1 MTLQMRQTSIF
12 DFMFEKKLIKK
23 PIRIIELFGGYGSQ
37 YMALKYLGANV
48 ESYKLVEW
56 EVAAIE
62 AYTRFHHEYK
72 HFECDDLTSALYN
85 FGISSDGKVPMTLE
99 QIKRRSDEWKQKVYN
114 NIRSSNNLVNILT
127 TKGKDLEIVEKDKY
141 EYIMTY
147 SFPCQ
152 DLSLAGKGAGLGEGT
167 RSGLLW
173 QVERILLELKDL
185 NELPQILLMENV
197 PMILSPK
204 YRDDFAKWDLALSK
218 LGYKSYVKNLI
229 ATDYLIPQIRNR
241 TFMISILGEYSYSFP
256 YKLKKE
262 YILKDFLEN
271 NVDEKYFLSD
281 KMVKFFEENS
291 RANEIKG
298 NGFRFKPH
306 DENSKYSYT
315 ITTRAGGRMD
325 DNFIVV
331 RGGAIRNRP
340 DEDGNNQP
348 HLELRKD
355 NMSNALTT
363 FDKDNV
369 VVIKDTRNLKEK
381 LCDELIE
388 SKILKDGDV
397 INHSYTNSGKNPNS
411 RLSLEDFIETTD
423 GTLPTLATK
432 SDILGVVVREEYQ
445 GMYQYSKSD
454 KFMHGKDR
462 FTKNKEL
469 ADTILTTPK
478 EGVVV
483 KETKI
488 RVIGNYSPS
497 NHDASR
503 IVDVNGVAPTVKENH
518 GTVTAV
524 YVPESLRIRK
534 LTPKECFRLMGVKDR
549 DYSKIADLSD
559 ASLYKLAGNSIV
571 IQVLMGIFGELL
583 DIDYKKKIKESVK
596 EIKEI
601 L

>member
-1 MTLQMRQTSIF
+1 
-12 DFMFEKKLIKK
+12 MFEKKLIKK

-85 FGISSDGKVPMTLE
+85 LGISSDGKVPMTLE
-99 QIKRRSDEWKQKVYN
+99 QIKRKSDEWKQKVYN

-204 YRDDFAKWDLALSK
+204 YKDDFAKWDLALSK

-241 TFMISILGEYSYSFP
+241 TFMISILGEYSYAFP
-256 YKLKKE
+256 NKLKKE

-281 KMVKFFEENS
+281 KQISDINNWKAYQKPFETMKQIEKTGNS
-291 RANEIKG
+291 
-298 NGFRFKPH
+298 P
-306 DENSKYSYT
+306 T
-315 ITTRAGGRMD
+315 ITTRSGAYAAGM
-325 DNFIVV
+325 ILV
-331 RGGAIRNRP
+331 
-340 DEDGNNQP
+340 DETAG
-348 HLELRKD
+348 EEK
-355 NMSNALTT
+355 
-363 FDKDNV
+363 NV
-369 VVIKDTRNLKEK
+369 VVKDTRNLKEK

-388 SKILKDGDV
+388 SGILKEGDV
-397 INHSYTNSGKNPNS
+397 IHHNYTNSAGKNPNS

-423 GTLPTLATK
+423 GTFPTLTTRG
-432 SDILGVVVREEYQ
+432 DTLGVVVREEYQ

-454 KFMHGKDR
+454 KFMQGKDR

-483 KETKI
+483 KNEI
-488 RVIGNYSPS
+488 
-497 NHDASR
+497 
-503 IVDVNGVAPTVKENH
+503 NGS
-518 GTVTAV
+518 
-524 YVPESLRIRK
+524 ESLRIRK

-549 DYSKIADLSD
+549 DYDKIADFSNS
-559 ASLYKLAGNSIV
+559 SLYKLAGNSIV

-583 DIDYKKKIKESVK
+583 GIDYKKKIKESVK
-596 EIKEI
+596 EIV
-601 L
+601 

>member
-1 MTLQMRQTSIF
+1 
-12 DFMFEKKLIKK
+12 MFEKKLIKK

-72 HFECDDLTSALYN
+72 HFECDDLTSELYN
-85 FGISSDGKVPMTLE
+85 LGISNDGKVPMTLQ
-99 QIKRRSDEWKQKVYN
+99 QIERRSDEWKQKVYN

-127 TKGKDLEIVEKDKY
+127 TKGKDLEIVEKNKY

-197 PMILSPK
+197 LMILSPK
-204 YRDDFAKWDLALSK
+204 YKDDFAKWDLALSK

-229 ATDYLIPQIRNR
+229 ATDYSIPQIRNR
-241 TFMISILGEYSYSFP
+241 TFMISILGEYSYAFP
-256 YKLKKE
+256 NKLKKE

-271 NVDEKYFLSD
+271 NVDESYYLSD
-281 KMVKFFEENS
+281 KQISDINNWKAYQKPFETMKQIEKTGNS
-291 RANEIKG
+291 
-298 NGFRFKPH
+298 P
-306 DENSKYSYT
+306 T
-315 ITTRAGGRMD
+315 ITTRSGAYAAGMILVDEIAGEEREVKEYKNYVSWEDNKGRINTQ
-325 DNFIVV
+325 DNRAYSKNVV
-331 RGGAIRNRP
+331 GTIPAMERGVPKILIPEKTKKGYAVA
-340 DEDGNNQP
+340 EDGN
-348 HLELRKD
+348 
-355 NMSNALTT
+355 
-363 FDKDNV
+363 V
-369 VVIKDTRNLKEK
+369 
-381 LCDELIE
+381 
-388 SKILKDGDV
+388 
-397 INHSYTNSGKNPNS
+397 
-411 RLSLEDFIETTD
+411 
-423 GTLPTLATK
+423 
-432 SDILGVVVREEYQ
+432 VVVREEYQ

-454 KFMHGKDR
+454 KFMQGKDR

-483 KETKI
+483 KNKI
-488 RVIGNYSPS
+488 
-497 NHDASR
+497 
-503 IVDVNGVAPTVKENH
+503 NGS
-518 GTVTAV
+518 
-524 YVPESLRIRK
+524 ESLRIRK

-549 DYSKIADLSD
+549 DYDKIADFSNS
-559 ASLYKLAGNSIV
+559 SLYKLAGNSIV

-583 DIDYKKKIKESVK
+583 GIDYKKKIKESVK
-596 EIKEI
+596 EIV
-601 L
+601 

>member
-1 MTLQMRQTSIF
+1 
-12 DFMFEKKLIKK
+12 MFEKKLIKK

-72 HFECDDLTSALYN
+72 HFECDDLTSELYN
-85 FGISSDGKVPMTLE
+85 LGISNDGKVPMTLQ
-99 QIKRRSDEWKQKVYN
+99 QIERRSDEWKQKVYN

-229 ATDYLIPQIRNR
+229 ATDYSIPQIRNR
-241 TFMISILGEYSYSFP
+241 TFMISILGEYSYAFP
-256 YKLKKE
+256 NKLKKE

-271 NVDEKYFLSD
+271 NVDESYYLSNKQISD
-281 KMVKFFEENS
+281 INNWKAYQKPFETMKQIEKTGNS
-291 RANEIKG
+291 
-298 NGFRFKPH
+298 P
-306 DENSKYSYT
+306 T
-315 ITTRAGGRMD
+315 LTTRG
-325 DNFIVV
+325 
-331 RGGAIRNRP
+331 
-340 DEDGNNQP
+340 
-348 HLELRKD
+348 
-355 NMSNALTT
+355 
-363 FDKDNV
+363 
-369 VVIKDTRNLKEK
+369 DT
-381 LCDELIE
+381 
-388 SKILKDGDV
+388 
-397 INHSYTNSGKNPNS
+397 
-411 RLSLEDFIETTD
+411 
-423 GTLPTLATK
+423 
-432 SDILGVVVREEYQ
+432 LGVVVREEYQ

-454 KFMHGKDR
+454 KFMNGKDR

-469 ADTILTTPK
+469 ADTILTTPQ

-483 KETKI
+483 KNEI
-488 RVIGNYSPS
+488 
-497 NHDASR
+497 
-503 IVDVNGVAPTVKENH
+503 NGS
-518 GTVTAV
+518 
-524 YVPESLRIRK
+524 ESLRIRK

-549 DYSKIADLSD
+549 DYDKIADFSNS
-559 ASLYKLAGNSIV
+559 SLYKLAGNSIV

-583 DIDYKKKIKESVK
+583 GIDYKKKIKESVK
-596 EIKEI
+596 EIV
-601 L
+601 

>member
-1 MTLQMRQTSIF
+1 MTLNEMKQTSIF

-72 HFECDDLTSALYN
+72 HFDCDDLTSALYN
-85 FGISSDGKVPMTLE
+85 LGISNDGKVPMTLQ
-99 QIKRRSDEWKQKVYN
+99 QIERRSDEWKQKVYN

-197 PMILSPK
+197 PMILSQK
-204 YRDDFAKWDLALSK
+204 YKDDFAKWDLALSK

-241 TFMISILGEYSYSFP
+241 TFMISILGEYSYAFP
-256 YKLKKE
+256 NKLKKE
-262 YILKDFLEN
+262 YILKDFLED

-281 KMVKFFEENS
+281 KMMACFTDMTN
-291 RANEIKG
+291 R
-298 NGFRFKPH
+298 NGFVRGEQFKPH
-306 DENSKYSYT
+306 TIDSEYAYT
-315 ITTRAGGRMD
+315 ITTRAGNRAT
-325 DNFIVV
+325 DNFVIIPEKTKKGYAVV
-331 RGGAIRNRP
+331 
-340 DEDGNNQP
+340 
-348 HLELRKD
+348 
-355 NMSNALTT
+355 
-363 FDKDNV
+363 
-369 VVIKDTRNLKEK
+369 KDTRNLKEK

-388 SKILKDGDV
+388 SGILKEGDV
-397 INHSYTNSGKNPNS
+397 INHSYTNSAKKDNS
-411 RLSLEDFIETTD
+411 RLELEDFIESKDGIMPTITTRGD
-423 GTLPTLATK
+423 T
-432 SDILGVVVREEYQ
+432 LGV
-445 GMYQYSKSD
+445 
-454 KFMHGKDR
+454 
-462 FTKNKEL
+462 
-469 ADTILTTPK
+469 
-478 EGVVV
+478 
-483 KETKI
+483 
-488 RVIGNYSPS
+488 
-497 NHDASR
+497 
-503 IVDVNGVAPTVKENH
+503 
-518 GTVTAV
+518 AV
-524 YVPESLRIRK
+524 CAEQQKLRIRK

-549 DYSKIADLSD
+549 DYEKIADFSNS
-559 ASLYKLAGNSIV
+559 SLYKLAGNSIV

-583 DIDYKKKIKESVK
+583 GIDYKKKIKESVK
-596 EIKEI
+596 EIV
-601 L
+601 

>member
-1 MTLQMRQTSIF
+1 MKQSSIF
-12 DFMFEKKLIKK
+12 DFILEKKLIKK

-37 YMALKYLGANV
+37 YMALKYLGAKV

-72 HFECDDLTSALYN
+72 HFDCDDLTSALYN
-85 FGISSDGKVPMTLE
+85 LGISNDGKVPMTLQ
-99 QIKRRSDEWKQKVYN
+99 QIERRSDEWKQKVYN

-218 LGYKSYVKNLI
+218 LGYKSYVKNLM

-241 TFMISILGEYSYSFP
+241 TFMISILGEYSYAFP
-256 YKLKKE
+256 NKLKKE

-325 DNFIVV
+325 DNFILVPEKTKKGYALAENGDGIYINRPHQKRGVV
-331 RGGAIRNRP
+331 QKGAIQTIKTS
-340 DEDGNNQP
+340 GN
-348 HLELRKD
+348 
-355 NMSNALTT
+355 
-363 FDKDNV
+363 
-369 VVIKDTRNLKEK
+369 
-381 LCDELIE
+381 
-388 SKILKDGDV
+388 DV
-397 INHSYTNSGKNPNS
+397 
-411 RLSLEDFIETTD
+411 
-423 GTLPTLATK
+423 
-432 SDILGVVVREEYQ
+432 GVVVEVIE
-445 GMYQYSKSD
+445 K
-454 KFMHGKDR
+454 
-462 FTKNKEL
+462 
-469 ADTILTTPK
+469 PK
-478 EGVVV
+478 
-483 KETKI
+483 
-488 RVIGNYSPS
+488 
-497 NHDASR
+497 
-503 IVDVNGVAPTVKENH
+503 
-518 GTVTAV
+518 
-524 YVPESLRIRK
+524 LRIRK

-549 DYSKIADLSD
+549 DYDKIADLSD

-583 DIDYKKKIKESVK
+583 GIDYKKKIKESVK
-596 EIKEI
+596 EIV
-601 L
+601 

>member
-1 MTLQMRQTSIF
+1 MKQTSIF

-72 HFECDDLTSALYN
+72 HFDCDDLTSALYN
-85 FGISSDGKVPMTLE
+85 LGISIDGKVPMTLQ
-99 QIKRRSDEWKQKVYN
+99 QIERRSDEWKQKVYS
-114 NIRSSNNLVNILT
+114 NIRSSNTLVNILT

-197 PMILSPK
+197 PMILSSK
-204 YRDDFAKWDLALSK
+204 YKDDFAKWDLALSK

-241 TFMISILGEYSYSFP
+241 TFMISILGEYSYAFP
-256 YKLKKE
+256 NKLKKE

-281 KMVKFFEENS
+281 KMMACFTDMKE
-291 RANEIKG
+291 R
-298 NGFRFKPH
+298 NGYVRGERFRPH
-306 DENSKYSYT
+306 TVDSEHAYT
-315 ITTRAGGRMD
+315 ITTRAGQRAE
-325 DNFIVV
+325 DNFILVPEKTKKGYAV
-331 RGGAIRNRP
+331 A
-340 DEDGNNQP
+340 ED
-348 HLELRKD
+348 
-355 NMSNALTT
+355 S
-363 FDKDNV
+363 NV
-369 VVIKDTRNLKEK
+369 VVKDTRNLKEK

-388 SKILKDGDV
+388 SGILKDGDV

-423 GTLPTLATK
+423 GTFPTLTTRG
-432 SDILGVVVREEYQ
+432 DTLGVVVREKYQ

-454 KFMHGKDR
+454 KFMQGKDR

-483 KETKI
+483 KEAKI
-488 RVIGNYSPS
+488 RVVGNYSPS

-534 LTPKECFRLMGVKDR
+534 MTPKECFRLMGVKDR
-549 DYSKIADLSD
+549 DYDKIADLSD
-559 ASLYKLAGNSIV
+559 SSLYKLAGNSIV

-596 EIKEI
+596 EIV
-601 L
+601 

>member
-1 MTLQMRQTSIF
+1 MTLNEMKQTSIF

-72 HFECDDLTSALYN
+72 HFDCDDLTSALYN
-85 FGISSDGKVPMTLE
+85 LGISNDGKVPMTLQ
-99 QIKRRSDEWKQKVYN
+99 QIERRSDEWKQKVYN

-173 QVERILLELKDL
+173 QVERILLELKEL

-218 LGYKSYVKNLI
+218 LGYKSYVKNLM

-256 YKLKKE
+256 NKLKKE

-281 KMVKFFEENS
+281 KMMACFTDMTN
-291 RANEIKG
+291 R
-298 NGFRFKPH
+298 NGFVRGEQFKPH
-306 DENSKYSYT
+306 TIDSEYAYT
-315 ITTRAGGRMD
+315 ITTRAGQRAS
-325 DNFIVV
+325 DNFVIIPEKTKKGYAVV
-331 RGGAIRNRP
+331 
-340 DEDGNNQP
+340 
-348 HLELRKD
+348 
-355 NMSNALTT
+355 
-363 FDKDNV
+363 
-369 VVIKDTRNLKEK
+369 KDTRNLKEK

-388 SKILKDGDV
+388 SGILKEGDV

-423 GTLPTLATK
+423 GTIPTLTTRG
-432 SDILGVVVREEYQ
+432 DTLGVVVREEYQ

-454 KFMHGKDR
+454 KFMKGKDR
-462 FTKNKEL
+462 FTKNKEF
-469 ADTILTTPK
+469 ADTIVTTQK

-483 KETKI
+483 KNEI
-488 RVIGNYSPS
+488 
-497 NHDASR
+497 
-503 IVDVNGVAPTVKENH
+503 NGL
-518 GTVTAV
+518 
-524 YVPESLRIRK
+524 ESLRTRK

-549 DYSKIADLSD
+549 DYEKIADFSNS
-559 ASLYKLAGNSIV
+559 SLYRLAGNSIV

-583 DIDYKKKIKESVK
+583 GIDYKKKIKESVK
-596 EIKEI
+596 EIV
-601 L
+601 

>member
-1 MTLQMRQTSIF
+1 MKQASIF

-72 HFECDDLTSALYN
+72 HFDCDDLTSALYN
-85 FGISSDGKVPMTLE
+85 LGISNDGKVPMTLQ
-99 QIKRRSDEWKQKVYN
+99 QIERRSDEWKQKVYN

-127 TKGKDLEIVEKDKY
+127 TKGEDLEIVEKDKY

-152 DLSLAGKGAGLGEGT
+152 DLSLAGKGAGLAEGT

-241 TFMISILGEYSYSFP
+241 TFMISILGEYSYAFP
-256 YKLKKE
+256 NKLKKE
-262 YILKDFLEN
+262 YILKDFLEDD
-271 NVDEKYFLSD
+271 VDESYYLSD
-281 KMVKFFEENS
+281 KQISDINNWKAYQKPFETMKQIEKTGNS
-291 RANEIKG
+291 
-298 NGFRFKPH
+298 P
-306 DENSKYSYT
+306 T
-315 ITTRAGGRMD
+315 ITTRSGAYAAGMILVDETTGEEREVKEYKNYVSWEDNKGRINTQ
-325 DNFIVV
+325 DNRAYNKNVAGTIPAMERGVPKILIPEKTKKGYAEAYDGDGVYINRPHQKRGVV
-331 RGGAIRNRP
+331 QKGAIQTIKTS
-340 DEDGNNQP
+340 GN
-348 HLELRKD
+348 
-355 NMSNALTT
+355 
-363 FDKDNV
+363 
-369 VVIKDTRNLKEK
+369 
-381 LCDELIE
+381 
-388 SKILKDGDV
+388 DV
-397 INHSYTNSGKNPNS
+397 
-411 RLSLEDFIETTD
+411 
-423 GTLPTLATK
+423 
-432 SDILGVVVREEYQ
+432 GVVVREEYQ

-454 KFMHGKDR
+454 KFMEGKDR
-462 FTKNKEL
+462 FTKNKEFV
-469 ADTILTTPK
+469 DTILTTPK

-483 KETKI
+483 KNEI
-488 RVIGNYSPS
+488 
-497 NHDASR
+497 
-503 IVDVNGVAPTVKENH
+503 NGS
-518 GTVTAV
+518 
-524 YVPESLRIRK
+524 ESLRIRK

-549 DYSKIADLSD
+549 DYSKIADFSNS
-559 ASLYKLAGNSIV
+559 SLYKLAGNSIV

-583 DIDYKKKIKESVK
+583 GIDYKKKIKESVK
-596 EIKEI
+596 EIV
-601 L
+601 

>member
-85 FGISSDGKVPMTLE
+85 LGISSDGKVPMTLE
-99 QIKRRSDEWKQKVYN
+99 QIERRSDEWKQKVYN

-423 GTLPTLATK
+423 GTFPTLTTRG
-432 SDILGVVVREEYQ
+432 DILGVVVREEYQ

-483 KETKI
+483 KNEI
-488 RVIGNYSPS
+488 
-497 NHDASR
+497 
-503 IVDVNGVAPTVKENH
+503 NGS
-518 GTVTAV
+518 
-524 YVPESLRIRK
+524 ESLRIRK

-549 DYSKIADLSD
+549 DYDKIADFSNS
-559 ASLYKLAGNSIV
+559 SLYKLAGNSIV

-583 DIDYKKKIKESVK
+583 GIDYKKKIKESVN
-596 EIKEI
+596 
-601 L
+601 

>member
-72 HFECDDLTSALYN
+72 HFDCDDLTSALYN
-85 FGISSDGKVPMTLE
+85 LGISNDGKVPMTLE

-262 YILKDFLEN
+262 YILKDFLEDE
-271 NVDEKYFLSD
+271 VDEKYFLSD
-281 KMVKFFEENS
+281 KMMSYFTDMKD
-291 RANEIKG
+291 R
-298 NGFRFKPH
+298 NGYVRGERFKPLTQ
-306 DENSKYSYT
+306 DNEYAYT
-315 ITTRAGGRMD
+315 VTTRAGQRPA
-325 DNFIVV
+325 DNFIIVPEKTIKGYAEAYDGDGVYINRPHQKRGVV
-331 RGGAIRNRP
+331 QKGAIQTIKTS
-340 DEDGNNQP
+340 GNDVGVVV
-348 HLELRKD
+348 KD
-355 NMSNALTT
+355 NMSNVLTT

-388 SKILKDGDV
+388 SKTLKEGDV

-423 GTLPTLATK
+423 GTLPTLTTRG
-432 SDILGVVVREEYQ
+432 DILGVVVREEYQ

-454 KFMHGKDR
+454 KFMKGKDR
-462 FTKNKEL
+462 FTKNKEF
-469 ADTILTTPK
+469 ADTLVTTPK

-483 KETKI
+483 KNEI
-488 RVIGNYSPS
+488 
-497 NHDASR
+497 
-503 IVDVNGVAPTVKENH
+503 NGS
-518 GTVTAV
+518 
-524 YVPESLRIRK
+524 ESLRIRK

-549 DYSKIADLSD
+549 DYSKIADFSD
-559 ASLYKLAGNSIV
+559 SSLYKLAGNSIV

-596 EIKEI
+596 EIVI
-601 L
+601 V

>member
-1 MTLQMRQTSIF
+1 MKQSSIF
-12 DFMFEKKLIKK
+12 DFMLEKKLIKK

-72 HFECDDLTSALYN
+72 HFDCGDLTGALYN
-85 FGISSDGKVPMTLE
+85 LGISSDGKVPMTLE
-99 QIKRRSDEWKQKVYN
+99 QIERRSDEWKQKVYN

-204 YRDDFAKWDLALSK
+204 YKDDFAKWDLALSK

-241 TFMISILGEYSYSFP
+241 TFMISILGEYSYAFP
-256 YKLKKE
+256 NKLKKE
-262 YILKDFLEN
+262 YILKDFLEDD
-271 NVDEKYFLSD
+271 VDEKYFLSD

-325 DNFIVV
+325 DNFIIIPEKTIKGYAEAYDGDGVYINRPHQKRGVV
-331 RGGAIRNRP
+331 QNGAIQTIKT
-340 DEDGNNQP
+340 QP
-348 HLELRKD
+348 ND
-355 NMSNALTT
+355 IG
-363 FDKDNV
+363 V
-369 VVIKDTRNLKEK
+369 VVKDTRNLKEK

-388 SKILKDGDV
+388 SGILKDGDV
-397 INHSYTNSGKNPNS
+397 ISHNYTNSAKKDNS

-423 GTLPTLATK
+423 GTLPTLTTRG
-432 SDILGVVVREEYQ
+432 DTLGV
-445 GMYQYSKSD
+445 
-454 KFMHGKDR
+454 
-462 FTKNKEL
+462 
-469 ADTILTTPK
+469 
-478 EGVVV
+478 
-483 KETKI
+483 
-488 RVIGNYSPS
+488 
-497 NHDASR
+497 
-503 IVDVNGVAPTVKENH
+503 
-518 GTVTAV
+518 AV
-524 YVPESLRIRK
+524 FSTEQQKLRTRK
-534 LTPKECFRLMGVKDR
+534 LTPKESFRLMGVKDR
-549 DYSKIADLSD
+549 DYSKIAHFSD

-583 DIDYKKKIKESVK
+583 GIDYKKKIKESVK
-596 EIKEI
+596 EIV
-601 L
+601 

>member
-1 MTLQMRQTSIF
+1 MKQSSIF
-12 DFMFEKKLIKK
+12 DFMLEKKLIKK

-85 FGISSDGKVPMTLE
+85 LGISNDGKVPMTLQ
-99 QIKRRSDEWKQKVYN
+99 QIERKSDEWKQKVYN

-204 YRDDFAKWDLALSK
+204 YKDDFAKWDLALSK

-241 TFMISILGEYSYSFP
+241 TFMISILGEYSYAFP
-256 YKLKKE
+256 NKLKKE

-315 ITTRAGGRMD
+315 ITTRAGGRKD
-325 DNFIVV
+325 DNFIIIPEKTKKGYAIAEDGDGVYINRPHQKRGVV
-331 RGGAIRNRP
+331 QKGAIQTIKT
-340 DEDGNNQP
+340 QP
-348 HLELRKD
+348 ND
-355 NMSNALTT
+355 IG
-363 FDKDNV
+363 V
-369 VVIKDTRNLKEK
+369 VVKDTRNLKEK

-388 SKILKDGDV
+388 SGILKDGDV
-397 INHSYTNSGKNPNS
+397 ISHNYTNSAKKDNS

-423 GTLPTLATK
+423 GTFPTLTTRG
-432 SDILGVVVREEYQ
+432 DTLGV
-445 GMYQYSKSD
+445 
-454 KFMHGKDR
+454 
-462 FTKNKEL
+462 
-469 ADTILTTPK
+469 
-478 EGVVV
+478 
-483 KETKI
+483 
-488 RVIGNYSPS
+488 
-497 NHDASR
+497 
-503 IVDVNGVAPTVKENH
+503 
-518 GTVTAV
+518 AV
-524 YVPESLRIRK
+524 FSTEKQKQRIRK
-534 LTPKECFRLMGVKDR
+534 LTPREVFRLMGVKDR
-549 DYSKIADLSD
+549 DYSKIADFSD
-559 ASLYKLAGNSIV
+559 SSLYKLAGNSIV

-583 DIDYKKKIKESVK
+583 GIDYKKKIKESVRT
-596 EIKEI
+596 
-601 L
+601 

>member
-1 MTLQMRQTSIF
+1 ML
-12 DFMFEKKLIKK
+12 EKKLIKK

-85 FGISSDGKVPMTLE
+85 LGISNDGKVPMTLQ
-99 QIKRRSDEWKQKVYN
+99 QIERRSDEWKQKVYN

-204 YRDDFAKWDLALSK
+204 YKDDFAKWDLALSK
-218 LGYKSYVKNLI
+218 LGYKSYVKNLM

-241 TFMISILGEYSYSFP
+241 TFMISILGEYSYAFP
-256 YKLKKE
+256 NKLKKE

-325 DNFIVV
+325 DNFIIIVP
-331 RGGAIRNRP
+331 R
-340 DEDGNNQP
+340 ENQK
-348 HLELRKD
+348 RIC
-355 NMSNALTT
+355 S
-363 FDKDNV
+363 
-369 VVIKDTRNLKEK
+369 
-381 LCDELIE
+381 
-388 SKILKDGDV
+388 
-397 INHSYTNSGKNPNS
+397 S
-411 RLSLEDFIETTD
+411 RRWQRCS
-423 GTLPTLATK
+423 
-432 SDILGVVVREEYQ
+432 
-445 GMYQYSKSD
+445 
-454 KFMHGKDR
+454 
-462 FTKNKEL
+462 
-469 ADTILTTPK
+469 
-478 EGVVV
+478 
-483 KETKI
+483 
-488 RVIGNYSPS
+488 
-497 NHDASR
+497 
-503 IVDVNGVAPTVKENH
+503 
-518 GTVTAV
+518 
-524 YVPESLRIRK
+524 
-534 LTPKECFRLMGVKDR
+534 
-549 DYSKIADLSD
+549 
-559 ASLYKLAGNSIV
+559 
-571 IQVLMGIFGELL
+571 
-583 DIDYKKKIKESVK
+583 
-596 EIKEI
+596 
-601 L
+601 

>member
-1 MTLQMRQTSIF
+1 MNDNIYQQMSL
-12 DFMFEKKLIKK
+12 FEFVYPTYKIKK
-23 PIRIIELFGGYGSQ
+23 PIRLIELFAGYGSQ

-85 FGISSDGKVPMTLE
+85 FGISSDGKVPMTLQ
-99 QIKRRSDEWKQKVYN
+99 QIKRKSDEWKQKVYN

-127 TKGKDLEIVEKDKY
+127 TKAKDLEIVEKDKY

-483 KETKI
+483 KNEI
-488 RVIGNYSPS
+488 
-497 NHDASR
+497 
-503 IVDVNGVAPTVKENH
+503 NGS
-518 GTVTAV
+518 
-524 YVPESLRIRK
+524 ESLRIRK

-549 DYSKIADLSD
+549 DYDKIADFSNS
-559 ASLYKLAGNSIV
+559 SLYKLAGNSIV

-583 DIDYKKKIKESVK
+583 GIDYKKKIKESVN
-596 EIKEI
+596 
-601 L
+601 

>member
-1 MTLQMRQTSIF
+1 MKQTSIF

-62 AYTRFHHEYK
+62 AYIRFHHEYK
-72 HFECDDLTSALYN
+72 HFDCDDLTSALYN
-85 FGISSDGKVPMTLE
+85 LGISSDGKVPMTLE
-99 QIKRRSDEWKQKVYN
+99 QIKRRSDKWKQKVYN

-127 TKGKDLEIVEKDKY
+127 TKGADLEIVEKDKY

-152 DLSLAGKGAGLGEGT
+152 DLSVAGKGAGLGEGT

-204 YRDDFAKWDLALSK
+204 YKDDFAKWDLALSK

-241 TFMISILGEYSYSFP
+241 TFMISILGEYSYAFP
-256 YKLKKE
+256 NKLKKE

-325 DNFIVV
+325 DNFIIIPEKTIKGYAEAYDGDGVV
-331 RGGAIRNRP
+331 QKGAIQTIKTS
-340 DEDGNNQP
+340 GN
-348 HLELRKD
+348 D
-355 NMSNALTT
+355 VG
-363 FDKDNV
+363 V
-369 VVIKDTRNLKEK
+369 VVKDTRNLKEK

-388 SKILKDGDV
+388 SKIIKDGDV
-397 INHSYTNSGKNPNS
+397 INHSYTNSAKKDNS

-423 GTLPTLATK
+423 GTLPTLTTRG
-432 SDILGVVVREEYQ
+432 DTLGV
-445 GMYQYSKSD
+445 
-454 KFMHGKDR
+454 
-462 FTKNKEL
+462 
-469 ADTILTTPK
+469 
-478 EGVVV
+478 
-483 KETKI
+483 
-488 RVIGNYSPS
+488 
-497 NHDASR
+497 
-503 IVDVNGVAPTVKENH
+503 
-518 GTVTAV
+518 AV
-524 YVPESLRIRK
+524 FSTEKQKQRIRK
-534 LTPKECFRLMGVKDR
+534 LTPREAFRLMGVKDR
-549 DYSKIADLSD
+549 DYDKIADLSD
-559 ASLYKLAGNSIV
+559 AALYKLAGNSIV

-583 DIDYKKKIKESVK
+583 GIDYKKKIKESVK
-596 EIKEI
+596 EIV
-601 L
+601 

>member
-1 MTLQMRQTSIF
+1 MRQSSIF
-12 DFMFEKKLIKK
+12 DFMLEKKLIKK

-85 FGISSDGKVPMTLE
+85 LGISNDGKVPMTLE
-99 QIKRRSDEWKQKVYN
+99 QIERRSDEWKQKVYN

-204 YRDDFAKWDLALSK
+204 YKDDFAKWDVALSK
-218 LGYKSYVKNLI
+218 LGYKSYVKNLM

-256 YKLKKE
+256 NKLKKE
-262 YILKDFLEN
+262 YILKDFLEDE
-271 NVDEKYFLSD
+271 VDEKYFISD

-325 DNFIVV
+325 DNFIIMPEKTIKGYAEAYDGDGVY
-331 RGGAIRNRP
+331 INRP
-340 DEDGNNQP
+340 HQKRGVVQNGAVQTIKTQP
-348 HLELRKD
+348 ND
-355 NMSNALTT
+355 IG
-363 FDKDNV
+363 V
-369 VVIKDTRNLKEK
+369 VVKDTRNLKEK

-388 SKILKDGDV
+388 SKILKVGDV
-397 INHSYTNSGKNPNS
+397 INHNYTNSAKKDNS
-411 RLSLEDFIETTD
+411 RLSLEDFIATTD
-423 GTLPTLATK
+423 GTLPTLTTRG
-432 SDILGVVVREEYQ
+432 DTLGVVV
-445 GMYQYSKSD
+445 
-454 KFMHGKDR
+454 
-462 FTKNKEL
+462 KNE
-469 ADTILTTPK
+469 I
-478 EGVVV
+478 
-483 KETKI
+483 
-488 RVIGNYSPS
+488 
-497 NHDASR
+497 
-503 IVDVNGVAPTVKENH
+503 NGS
-518 GTVTAV
+518 
-524 YVPESLRIRK
+524 ESLRIRK
-534 LTPKECFRLMGVKDR
+534 LTPREVFRLMGVKDR
-549 DYSKIADLSD
+549 DYDKIADFSNS
-559 ASLYKLAGNSIV
+559 SLYKLAGNSIV

-583 DIDYKKKIKESVK
+583 GIDYKKKIKESVK
-596 EIKEI
+596 EIVWKY
-601 L
+601 

>member
-1 MTLQMRQTSIF
+1 MKQSSIF
-12 DFMFEKKLIKK
+12 DFILEKKLIKK

-72 HFECDDLTSALYN
+72 HFDCDDLTSALYN
-85 FGISSDGKVPMTLE
+85 LGISNDGKVPMTLE
-99 QIKRRSDEWKQKVYN
+99 QIERRSDEWKQKVYN

-152 DLSLAGKGAGLGEGT
+152 DLSLAGKGAGLAEGT

-218 LGYKSYVKNLI
+218 LGYKSYVKNLM

-241 TFMISILGEYSYSFP
+241 TFMISILGEYSYAFP
-256 YKLKKE
+256 NKLKKE

-281 KMVKFFEENS
+281 KMMACFTDMKD
-291 RANEIKG
+291 R
-298 NGFRFKPH
+298 NGYVRGERFKPLTP
-306 DENSKYSYT
+306 DSEYAYM
-315 ITTRAGGRMD
+315 ITTKAGQRPT
-325 DNFIVV
+325 DNFIITNTKQYENYISWEDDKGRINTQDHRAFNKDIVGTIPAMERGIPKILVPEKTKKGYAIAEDGDGVYINRPHQKRGVV
-331 RGGAIRNRP
+331 QNGAIQTIKT
-340 DEDGNNQP
+340 QP
-348 HLELRKD
+348 ND
-355 NMSNALTT
+355 IG
-363 FDKDNV
+363 V
-369 VVIKDTRNLKEK
+369 VVKDTRNLKEK

-388 SKILKDGDV
+388 SKILKVGDV
-397 INHSYTNSGKNPNS
+397 INHNYTNSAKKDNS

-423 GTLPTLATK
+423 GTLPTLTTRG
-432 SDILGVVVREEYQ
+432 DTLGVVV
-445 GMYQYSKSD
+445 
-454 KFMHGKDR
+454 
-462 FTKNKEL
+462 KNE
-469 ADTILTTPK
+469 I
-478 EGVVV
+478 
-483 KETKI
+483 
-488 RVIGNYSPS
+488 
-497 NHDASR
+497 
-503 IVDVNGVAPTVKENH
+503 NGS
-518 GTVTAV
+518 
-524 YVPESLRIRK
+524 ESLRIRK
-534 LTPKECFRLMGVKDR
+534 LTPKECFRLMGVKDG
-549 DYSKIADLSD
+549 DYSKIADFSD
-559 ASLYKLAGNSIV
+559 SSLYKLAGNSIV

-583 DIDYKKKIKESVK
+583 GIDYKNKIKESVK
-596 EIKEI
+596 EIV
-601 L
+601 

>member
-1 MTLQMRQTSIF
+1 MKQASIF
-12 DFMFEKKLIKK
+12 DFMLEKKLIKK

-85 FGISSDGKVPMTLE
+85 LGISNDGKVPMTLQ
-99 QIKRRSDEWKQKVYN
+99 QIERRSDEWKQKVYN

-204 YRDDFAKWDLALSK
+204 YKDDFAKWDLALSK
-218 LGYKSYVKNLI
+218 LGYKSYVKNLM

-241 TFMISILGEYSYSFP
+241 TFMISILGEYSYAFP
-256 YKLKKE
+256 NKLKKE

-271 NVDEKYFLSD
+271 NVDEKYFISD

-306 DENSKYSYT
+306 NENSKYAYT

-325 DNFIVV
+325 DNFIIMPEKTIKGYAEAYDGDGVYINRPHQKRGVV
-331 RGGAIRNRP
+331 QKGAIQTIKTS
-340 DEDGNNQP
+340 GN
-348 HLELRKD
+348 D
-355 NMSNALTT
+355 VG
-363 FDKDNV
+363 V
-369 VVIKDTRNLKEK
+369 VVKDPRNLKEK

-388 SKILKDGDV
+388 SGKVKGGEI
-397 INHSYTNSGKNPNS
+397 INHSYTNAGKNPNS

-423 GTLPTLATK
+423 GTLPTLTTRG
-432 SDILGVVVREEYQ
+432 DTLGVVV
-445 GMYQYSKSD
+445 
-454 KFMHGKDR
+454 
-462 FTKNKEL
+462 KNK
-469 ADTILTTPK
+469 I
-478 EGVVV
+478 
-483 KETKI
+483 
-488 RVIGNYSPS
+488 
-497 NHDASR
+497 
-503 IVDVNGVAPTVKENH
+503 NGS
-518 GTVTAV
+518 
-524 YVPESLRIRK
+524 ESLRIRK
-534 LTPKECFRLMGVKDR
+534 LTPREVFRLMGVKDR
-549 DYSKIADLSD
+549 DYSKIVDFSD

-583 DIDYKKKIKESVK
+583 GIDYKKKIKESVK
-596 EIKEI
+596 EIV
-601 L
+601 

>member
-1 MTLQMRQTSIF
+1 MKQASIF
-12 DFMFEKKLIKK
+12 DFMLEKKLIKK

-72 HFECDDLTSALYN
+72 HFECDDLTNVLYN
-85 FGISSDGKVPMTLE
+85 LGISNDGKVPMTLQ
-99 QIKRRSDEWKQKVYN
+99 QIERRSDEWKQKVYN

-204 YRDDFAKWDLALSK
+204 YKDDFAKWDLALSK

-241 TFMISILGEYSYSFP
+241 TFMISILGEYSYAFP
-256 YKLKKE
+256 NKLKKE

-306 DENSKYSYT
+306 NENSKYAYT

-325 DNFIVV
+325 DNFI
-331 RGGAIRNRP
+331 IMP
-340 DEDGNNQP
+340 E
-348 HLELRKD
+348 K
-355 NMSNALTT
+355 T
-363 FDKDNV
+363 
-369 VVIKDTRNLKEK
+369 IKGYAEAY
-381 LCDELIE
+381 
-388 SKILKDGDV
+388 DGD
-397 INHSYTNSGKNPNS
+397 G
-411 RLSLEDFIETTD
+411 FI
-423 GTLPTLATK
+423 LIAP
-432 SDILGVVVREEYQ
+432 
-445 GMYQYSKSD
+445 
-454 KFMHGKDR
+454 
-462 FTKNKEL
+462 TKNAEWFKRGL
-469 ADTILTTPK
+469 
-478 EGVVV
+478 
-483 KETKI
+483 
-488 RVIGNYSPS
+488 
-497 NHDASR
+497 SR
-503 IVDVNGVAPTVKENH
+503 QSKLVATMWE
-518 GTVTAV
+518 
-524 YVPESLRIRK
+524 
-534 LTPKECFRLMGVKDR
+534 
-549 DYSKIADLSD
+549 
-559 ASLYKLAGNSIV
+559 
-571 IQVLMGIFGELL
+571 
-583 DIDYKKKIKESVK
+583 
-596 EIKEI
+596 
-601 L
+601 

>member
-1 MTLQMRQTSIF
+1 ML
-12 DFMFEKKLIKK
+12 EKKLIKK

-72 HFECDDLTSALYN
+72 HFDCDDLTSALYN
-85 FGISSDGKVPMTLE
+85 LGISSDGKVPMTLE
-99 QIKRRSDEWKQKVYN
+99 QIKKRSDEWKQKVYN

-173 QVERILLELKDL
+173 QVERILLELKEL

-204 YRDDFAKWDLALSK
+204 YKDDFAKWDLALSK

-241 TFMISILGEYSYSFP
+241 TFMISILGEYSYAFP
-256 YKLKKE
+256 NKLKKE

-271 NVDEKYFLSD
+271 NVDESYYLSD
-281 KMVKFFEENS
+281 KMMAHFTDMKD
-291 RANEIKG
+291 R
-298 NGFRFKPH
+298 NGYVRGEMFKPH
-306 DENSKYSYT
+306 TQVKKDDTKQYKNYVSWKDNKGKINTQDNRAYNKNVVGT
-315 ITTRAGGRMD
+315 IQAMERGVPKILIPEKTKKGYAVAEDGDGVYINRPHQKRG
-325 DNFIVV
+325 VV
-331 RGGAIRNRP
+331 QKGAIQTIKT
-340 DEDGNNQP
+340 QP
-348 HLELRKD
+348 ND
-355 NMSNALTT
+355 IG
-363 FDKDNV
+363 V
-369 VVIKDTRNLKEK
+369 VVKDTRNLKEK

-388 SKILKDGDV
+388 SGILKDGDV
-397 INHSYTNSGKNPNS
+397 ISHNYTNSAKKDNS

-423 GTLPTLATK
+423 GTFPTLTTRG
-432 SDILGVVVREEYQ
+432 DTLGV
-445 GMYQYSKSD
+445 
-454 KFMHGKDR
+454 
-462 FTKNKEL
+462 
-469 ADTILTTPK
+469 
-478 EGVVV
+478 
-483 KETKI
+483 
-488 RVIGNYSPS
+488 
-497 NHDASR
+497 
-503 IVDVNGVAPTVKENH
+503 
-518 GTVTAV
+518 AV
-524 YVPESLRIRK
+524 FSTEKQKQRIRK
-534 LTPKECFRLMGVKDR
+534 LTPREVFRLMGVKDR
-549 DYSKIADLSD
+549 DYSKIADFSD
-559 ASLYKLAGNSIV
+559 SSLYKLAGNSIV

-583 DIDYKKKIKESVK
+583 GIDYKKKIKESVRR
-596 EIKEI
+596 
-601 L
+601 

>member
-1 MTLQMRQTSIF
+1 MNDNIYQQMSL
-12 DFMFEKKLIKK
+12 FEFVYPTYKIKK
-23 PIRIIELFGGYGSQ
+23 PIRLIELFAGYGSQ
-37 YMALKYLGANV
+37 FLALKYLGANV
-48 ESYKLVEW
+48 ESHKIVEW
-56 EVAAIE
+56 AIPAIL
-62 AYTRFHHEYK
+62 AYKDIHYK
-72 HFECDDLTSALYN
+72 NDKTNYAKGLTKNELVNYLYKI
-85 FGISSDGKVPMTLE
+85 GVSSDYEKPMTLQQLNRKSKKCLE
-99 QIKRRSDEWKQKVYN
+99 AVYN
-114 NIRSSNNLVNILT
+114 AIKSTHNLVNI
-127 TKGKDLEIVEKDKY
+127 KSVAGGDLNIVNTDKY
-141 EYIMTY
+141 EYILTY

-204 YRDDFAKWDLALSK
+204 YRDDLARWDLALSK

-340 DEDGNNQP
+340 DEDG
-348 HLELRKD
+348 
-355 NMSNALTT
+355 
-363 FDKDNV
+363 
-369 VVIKDTRNLKEK
+369 
-381 LCDELIE
+381 
-388 SKILKDGDV
+388 
-397 INHSYTNSGKNPNS
+397 
-411 RLSLEDFIETTD
+411 
-423 GTLPTLATK
+423 TLPTLTTR
-432 SDILGVVVREEYQ
+432 SDTLGVVVREEYQ

-454 KFMHGKDR
+454 KFMKGKDR
-462 FTKNKEL
+462 FTKNKEF
-469 ADTILTTPK
+469 ADTIVTTQK
-478 EGVVV
+478 EGVVI
-483 KETKI
+483 KNEI
-488 RVIGNYSPS
+488 
-497 NHDASR
+497 
-503 IVDVNGVAPTVKENH
+503 NGS
-518 GTVTAV
+518 
-524 YVPESLRIRK
+524 ESLRIRK
-534 LTPKECFRLMGVKDR
+534 LTPKECFRLMGVKDD
-549 DYSKIADLSD
+549 DYSKLRSELSN
-559 ASLYKLAGNSIV
+559 SQRYCLAGNSIV
-571 IQVLMGIFGELL
+571 VNVLMAIFNTML
-583 DIDYKKKIKESVK
+583 DLER
-596 EIKEI
+596 E
-601 L
+601 